1 MNVLITGGASCGKS
15 LLAENLCQSLGGNL
29 VYLAAMQPFGEE
41 GRARIQRH
49 RAQRAGKGFR
59 TVECGGGLDL
69 ALHDGRTL
77 GATALLED
85 LGNVVAN
92 RLFSN
97 ETTCDIAEAET
108 EILQHLEQLAQRC
121 KHLVIVGNEVGCDGT
136 SYETETH
143 EYQLLL
149 GRVARAWAARCDLV
163 TECIAGTPVA
173 LHIGGEDKHE
183 SVA

>member
-1 MNVLITGGASCGKS
+1 MKVLVTGGASCGKS

-41 GRARIQRH
+41 GQARIRRH

-59 TVECGGGLDL
+59 TVECGDGLQV
-69 ALHDGRTL
+69 ALRDDRTL

-92 RLFSN
+92 RLFGN
-97 ETTCDIAEAET
+97 EEPRDIAMLQAEM
-108 EILQHLEQLAQRC
+108 LRDLEELSRRC
-121 KHLVIVGNEVGCDGT
+121 KHLVVVGNEVGADGVD
-136 SYETETH
+136 YGAETH
-143 EYQLLL
+143 AYQTLL

-163 TECIAGTPVA
+163 TECAAGIPVA
-173 LHIGGEDKHE
+173 LHIEGGGGHE
-183 SVA
+183 PVA